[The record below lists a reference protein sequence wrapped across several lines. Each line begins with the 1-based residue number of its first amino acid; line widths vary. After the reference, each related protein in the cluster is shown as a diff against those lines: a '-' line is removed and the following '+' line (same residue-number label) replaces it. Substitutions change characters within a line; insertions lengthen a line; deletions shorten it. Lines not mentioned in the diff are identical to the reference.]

1 MQELK
6 VKIKGMHC
14 GSCEVLIEQRW
25 KKLEGVHDVK
35 VNYAKGEA
43 TIHCSDAS
51 EAPSLEALHDAVKAQ
66 GYQILR
72 AEETQQHHLSKKKE
86 YLELGAIVLVLVGLY
101 VVLKQFNLF
110 PDLGISEGMGYGLI
124 FLLGLVAAITTC
136 MAVTGGLLLTVATKY
151 NQLHPELSG
160 KQKFKP
166 HIFFNL
172 GRLTS
177 YAILGGLV
185 GALGSFFT
193 LSSQLSGILLVVIS
207 ILMII
212 LGAQMLFPHL
222 SRFHLK
228 MPKFIAHKLYENA
241 HYEHPT
247 APFLFGAATFF
258 LPCGFTQALQLYV
271 LSSGSF
277 VTGALTMFVFA
288 LGTMPGLLSL
298 GAVTSFSKGKVQH
311 YISKTAA
318 VLIVLIGILNISSG
332 LALTGVVTGT
342 PLIPQVDAQ
351 VGGVAG
357 SFGADAKH
365 SGQFATQFIDPN
377 VQMID
382 GKQIVNMAVVGY
394 EYEPYRFKILQG
406 VPVEWVVDGTRAQ
419 GCAQALLAPKLKI
432 QEYLAKGTKT
442 IRFTAN
448 QPGFIPFHCSMG
460 MTTPGAG
467 FEVVK
472 A

>member
-6 VKIKGMHC
+6 VKINGMHC
-14 GSCEVLIEQRW
+14 ASCEVLIEQRW
-25 KKLEGVHDVK
+25 KKLEGVHSVK

-43 TIHCSDAS
+43 TLHCPDKDSL
-51 EAPSLEALHDAVKAQ
+51 PSLEALNEAVKTQ
-66 GYQILR
+66 GYQVSW
-72 AEETQQHHLSKKKE
+72 AEDAQQPPLSKKKE

-110 PDLGISEGMGYGLI
+110 PDLGISEGMGYGLV
-124 FLLGLVAAITTC
+124 FLLGLVAATTTC

-166 HIFFNL
+166 HIYFNL
-172 GRLTS
+172 GRLAS

-193 LSSQLSGILLVVIS
+193 LSSQFSGILLVVIS
-207 ILMII
+207 ILMIV

-222 SRFHLK
+222 AKFHLK
-228 MPKFIAHKLYENA
+228 IPKFIAHKLYENA

-277 VTGALTMFVFA
+277 VIGALTMFVFA
-288 LGTMPGLLSL
+288 LGTAPGLLSL
-298 GAVTSFSKGKVQH
+298 GVVTSFSKGKVQR
-311 YISKTAA
+311 YVAKTAA
-318 VLIVLIGILNISSG
+318 VLIVLIGVLNITSG
-332 LALTGVVTGT
+332 FALTGLRIDSIPTSESE
-342 PLIPQVDAQ
+342 PL
-351 VGGVAG
+351 
-357 SFGADAKH
+357 
-365 SGQFATQFIDPN
+365 ATQFIDPN
-377 VQMID
+377 VQMVD
-382 GKQIVNMAVVGY
+382 GKQIVRMSVVGL
-394 EYEPYRFKILQG
+394 EYEPYRFKIVQG
-406 VPVEWVVDGTRAQ
+406 VPVEWIVDGSKAQ
-419 GCAQALLAPKLKI
+419 GCAHALLAPKLGI
-432 QEYLAKGTKT
+432 QEYLTKEPKT
-442 IRFTAN
+442 IRFTP
-448 QPGFIPFHCSMG
+448 QQKGFIPFHCSMG

-467 FEVVK
+467 FEVVQ